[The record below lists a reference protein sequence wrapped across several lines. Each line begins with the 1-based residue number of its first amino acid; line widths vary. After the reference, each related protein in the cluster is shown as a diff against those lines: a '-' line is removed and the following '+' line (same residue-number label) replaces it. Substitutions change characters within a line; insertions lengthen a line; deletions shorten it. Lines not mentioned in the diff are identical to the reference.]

1 MSPFTEPEV
10 AEVDDAPAP
19 PSLAML
25 MAVPAKSGEE
35 ATHNLELLKKT
46 QKCWA
51 IKQQQWVTSWL
62 AKRYRVASDATN
74 MLVSAAYLTPKKSS
88 SILC

>member
-35 ATHNLELLKKT
+35 AHTTCELL
-46 QKCWA
+46 
-51 IKQQQWVTSWL
+51 
-62 AKRYRVASDATN
+62 
-74 MLVSAAYLTPKKSS
+74 
-88 SILC
+88 